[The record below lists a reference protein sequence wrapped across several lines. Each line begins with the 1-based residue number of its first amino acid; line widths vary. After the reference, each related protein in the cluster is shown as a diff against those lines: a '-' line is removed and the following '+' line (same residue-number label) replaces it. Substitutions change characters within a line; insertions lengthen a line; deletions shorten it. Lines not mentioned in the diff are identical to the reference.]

1 MQHSAAV
8 PLSRPVAGAPS
19 AAPLAGLAG
28 TDLSRRFRHWR
39 GKSGRRHLFSVF
51 PLSRIAWVDARN
63 PASLPRGI
71 EQGCVGEPMQ
81 PCFEEPAPGEDAPR
95 FAEAVVMAVG
105 RDAEGAPRILAL
117 DETGPLPDLF
127 YDSAPFRAALAEGAH
142 EIHVHLLADGP
153 GGRAAVLR
161 DLDGA

>member
-1 MQHSAAV
+1 MQHSAAAT
-8 PLSRPVAGAPS
+8 LSRPIARAPS

-39 GKSGRRHLFSVF
+39 GTSGRRHLFSVF
-51 PLSRIAWVDARN
+51 P
-63 PASLPRGI
+63 
-71 EQGCVGEPMQ
+71 VG
-81 PCFEEPAPGEDAPR
+81 EPAPGEDAPR
-95 FAEAVVMAVG
+95 FADAVVMAVG
-105 RDAEGAPRILAL
+105 RDAGGAPCILAL

-142 EIHVHLLADGP
+142 EIHVHLLAAGP
-153 GGRAAVLR
+153 AGRAAVLR